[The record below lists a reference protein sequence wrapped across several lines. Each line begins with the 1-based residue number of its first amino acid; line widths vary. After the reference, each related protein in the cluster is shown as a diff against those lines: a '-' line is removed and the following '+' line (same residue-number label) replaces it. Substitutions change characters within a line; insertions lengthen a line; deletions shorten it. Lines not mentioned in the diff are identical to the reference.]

1 MQTATPLMLLNDH
14 APSPAPAVGIGWR
27 HPHYAQL
34 LQTRPALD
42 FIEVHSENFFA
53 PGGAARAVLREGR
66 EHYPVSLHGVGLSL
80 GAAAGI
86 DDWHLDQLASLVRET
101 DPVRV
106 SDHASFARGRVAP
119 HGAVHAADLLPVP
132 FSAEALDVM
141 CANVQKVQERLQR
154 PIAVENLS
162 AYLRWKADGA
172 DDAMSEPEFLTSL
185 ARRTGCQLL
194 VDVNNIYVNAR
205 NDRLAG
211 LCDDPLAQCRRWLD
225 AIAGAPV
232 AEIHLAG
239 HADCGDIVID
249 DHGSR
254 VCDEV
259 WSLYRHAIARLG
271 AVPTLIEWDT
281 DVPDLQVLLDEVALA
296 RAAAGEAMAQGTTAP
311 VPTPETVA

>member
-1 MQTATPLMLLNDH
+1 MQTATLTMNT
-14 APSPAPAVGIGWR
+14 AAPAPRPAPTVGIGWR

-66 EHYPVSLHGVGLSL
+66 EHYAVSLHGVGLSL

-86 DDWHLDQLASLVRET
+86 DDWHLDQLAALVREV

-106 SDHASFARGRVAP
+106 SDHASFARGRVNP

-132 FSAEALDVM
+132 FSGEALEVM
-141 CANVQKVQERLQR
+141 CANVQRVQDRLQR

-172 DDAMSEPEFLTSL
+172 DDAMDEPQFLTTL
-185 ARRTGCQLL
+185 TRRTGCQLL

-211 LCDDPLAQCRRWLD
+211 LCDDPLAQRR
-225 AIAGAPV
+225 
-232 AEIHLAG
+232 
-239 HADCGDIVID
+239 AD
-249 DHGSR
+249 
-254 VCDEV
+254 
-259 WSLYRHAIARLG
+259 
-271 AVPTLIEWDT
+271 
-281 DVPDLQVLLDEVALA
+281 
-296 RAAAGEAMAQGTTAP
+296 
-311 VPTPETVA
+311 